1 MKYMIIGLFLLFAG
15 NIYAQVR
22 GTVKDS
28 TGEAIPGANVFWMN
42 TGQGAV
48 SYTHLD
54 VYKRQNLLLSKKWVF
69 SFLHSD
75 RRRSTVSGVNDSFVG
90 EDKQTAANVLYQ
102 FIEVASCEIGTAD
115 AALK

>member
-1 MKYMIIGLFLLFAG
+1 M
-15 NIYAQVR
+15 
-22 GTVKDS
+22 D
-28 TGEAIPGANVFWMN
+28 ANCIMS
-42 TGQGAV
+42 V

-54 VYKRQNLLLSKKWVF
+54 VYKRQ
-69 SFLHSD
+69 
-75 RRRSTVSGVNDSFVG
+75 G